1 VKGGAHELTPAAM
14 ADPATVDMFFGW
26 ANSRFGLDLPRLAAV
41 CWDAALVALWN
52 RTLIDPPHE
61 DAPLPPTVGISGS
74 WQTLGFTLN
83 ELTVHF
89 NQ

>member
-1 VKGGAHELTPAAM
+1 
-14 ADPATVDMFFGW
+14 
-26 ANSRFGLDLPRLAAV
+26 
-41 CWDAALVALWN
+41 VALWN